1 MATRFS
7 KIIATLILL
16 LLICT
21 LVPPPF
27 LMGSP
32 LSDSDC
38 RATLLKN
45 RDYFPALIKAIDNA
59 RKEIVMSF
67 FLFKTNG
74 YRKNYPDRLLNNL
87 IRAAERGIKVKIL
100 LEIGKNSNSLIN
112 KNNMETAKRLK
123 NGGIDVYFDSL
134 HTKTHTK
141 VVVIDRRYTF
151 LGSHNLTNS
160 ALKYN
165 NELSIFIDSTKVA
178 RETLNYIN
186 SLYR

>member
-27 LMGSP
+27 LMGAP

-45 RDYFPALIKAIDNA
+45 KDYFPALTKAIDNA

-74 YRKNYPDRLLNNL
+74 YRKNYPDRLLKNL

-100 LEIGKNSNSLIN
+100 LEIGKNSNSQIN

-165 NELSIFIDSTKVA
+165 NELSVFIDSPKVA
-178 RETLNYIN
+178 REALNYIN